1 MTREHIRSYY
11 RFYGARHSIL
21 QVGYLVDFEVE
32 GENGP
37 FLPRMRSLSHLGFSW
52 LYDRSRLMVWHNFVQ
67 KFEPHLRDTETLEP
81 FYFDLLLEA
90 AKKWHRQNPYRIV
103 VESYLKLLRFEG
115 RLHMPDFCYICEKPL
130 DDDVALMQAFR
141 PAHPRCIDAPA
152 LPKSLLVHTFE
163 TAKPLLLDDRLV
175 MSLYETVVKGF

>member
-1 MTREHIRSYY
+1 M
-11 RFYGARHSIL
+11 
-21 QVGYLVDFEVE
+21 GYLVDFEVE